1 MRIFYCVSNCRGSKL
16 AEDFLKNNS
25 FEYKRKN
32 VSYEPFTEIEL
43 LGMDSLTPNGIYD
56 LVNINSFYIVENY
69 IDYKNM
75 PKRDLIDLIIKNPS
89 ILSYPIVVQTN
100 IKKEPR
106 KLIVGFHE
114 DEWKQ
119 LEGEVKTTRYYN
131 NISKFY
137 KFNHCCFFDEV
148 FSENN
153 SKK

>member
-1 MRIFYCVSNCRGSKL
+1 MRVFYCLSNCRGSKL
-16 AEDFLKNNS
+16 GEEFLKNNS
-25 FEYKRKN
+25 YEYKRKN
-32 VSYEPFTEIEL
+32 VSYEPFTETEL

-75 PKRDLIDLIIKNPS
+75 RKRDLIDLIIKNPT
-89 ILSYPIVVQTN
+89 ILSYPIVVQSN

-106 KLIVGFHE
+106 RLIVGFHE

-119 LEGEVKTTRYYN
+119 LETEVKTTRYYN
-131 NISKFY
+131 NISKLY
-137 KFNHCCFFDEV
+137 KFNHCCFYDEI
-148 FSENN
+148 FIENN